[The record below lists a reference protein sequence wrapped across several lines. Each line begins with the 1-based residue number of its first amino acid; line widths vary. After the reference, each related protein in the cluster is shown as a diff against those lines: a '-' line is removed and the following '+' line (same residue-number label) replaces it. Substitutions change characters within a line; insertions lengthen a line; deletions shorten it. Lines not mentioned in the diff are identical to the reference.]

1 MQSSAAV
8 RVEKFEKSRKKM
20 RQEMGKTGKDNRKRD
35 KVVRGKDRS
44 YEYDSENEPYFT
56 E

>member
-20 RQEMGKTGKDNRKRD
+20 RQEMGKSGQDNRKRD
-35 KVVRGKDRS
+35 KVVRGKDRT
-44 YEYDSENEPYFT
+44 YEYESENEPYFT